1 MARPLRIVTTAR
13 RTAAIATLTVA
24 CLLSSAVAS
33 SAPAP
38 GTPEGIVDHETV
50 YVIADA
56 TGAPRTT
63 VVVDW
68 LQVSGTGTFKVTDPA
83 PGVSAIESLSE
94 GFAPALGGDAVVA
107 DVTVDGHGDFF
118 YRAETDAALPLEIE
132 LAYFLD
138 GEETP
143 PEALAGKT
151 GRLRIGITITNTLE
165 RTEVITYANSLG
177 AEESAEVTYTVP
189 MLCIPQFEIDGTRMT
204 GIVAPDGAQ
213 LAITGNTLT
222 YAIPMV
228 PSPVAEASLEMDA
241 HDIEL
246 APLIVSAFPK
256 LPASPDFS
264 VADDLLEL
272 RDGLLDLR
280 RLSEGH
286 LQVIDGIA
294 AGIDGYDLS
303 AAGAAAEGLASL
315 QSGLGS
321 LGAGAE
327 GLAALSAGQYAY
339 LDGVISGID
348 TGAFDSLGELSGAI
362 GQMRVAASELA
373 TGTAGL
379 VQLLDGQIALAD
391 GIKASNAGLLA
402 QAAGFAAQY
411 AADTTLS
418 PTAPDFQTL
427 ATGLGAQDHLLGVLL
442 DGGDPDGPGPQP
454 AMPGLKY
461 TRDTLAEVSDGIGA
475 LADGL
480 AAIEAQ
486 SGALAGV
493 PAAFGQ
499 LKAALI
505 VLRDGGSVG
514 GQTVPG
520 LGTTRDG
527 LTGVADGLGQA
538 GAGLA
543 GSAEDLAMLA
553 EIPTMMSELSATLGA
568 LGRGGQ
574 VRGQHLP
581 GISTTVGA
589 LSQIG
594 SGLGGGVDDIRKGEA
609 LTKAMSAAADA
620 YTSFLGLP
628 EGATGHL
635 SFLFKLDGVKVADE

>member
-1 MARPLRIVTTAR
+1 MARPLRSVRIAR
-13 RTAAIATLTVA
+13 RMAVVSAITALGMLSATA
-24 CLLSSAVAS
+24 AS

-38 GTPEGIVDHETV
+38 GTPDAIVDNETV

-68 LQVSGTGTFKVTDPA
+68 LQVAGTGTLKIVDPA
-83 PGVSAIESLSE
+83 PGVSTIESLSE
-94 GFAPALGGDAVVA
+94 GFSPTLAGDAVSA

-118 YRAETDAALPLEIE
+118 YRAETDAALPLTIDV
-132 LAYFLD
+132 AYFLD
-138 GEETP
+138 GEEVAP
-143 PEALAGKT
+143 DALAGKS
-151 GRLRIGITITNTLE
+151 GRLRIDIAITNLLE
-165 RTEVITYANSLG
+165 RSETVTYADSLG
-177 AEESAEVTYTVP
+177 GEASAEVTYTVP

-204 GIVAPDGAQ
+204 GIVAPESAQ

-241 HDIEL
+241 RDIEL

-286 LQVIDGIA
+286 LQVIDGITE
-294 AGIDGYDLS
+294 GIDDYDLS
-303 AAGAAAEGLASL
+303 AADGAAEGLASL
-315 QSGLGS
+315 QSGLGD

-362 GQMRVAASELA
+362 GQMRVAASDLA

-379 VQLLDGQIALAD
+379 VQLLDGQIALAE

-402 QAAGFAAQY
+402 QAAGFAATY
-411 AADTTLS
+411 SADATLA
-418 PTAPDFQTL
+418 PAAPDFQTL
-427 ATGLGAQDHLLGVLL
+427 ATGLGAQDHLLGVLI

-461 TRDTLAEVSDGIGA
+461 TRDQLAEVANGMDA

-480 AAIEAQ
+480 AALEAQ

-553 EIPTMMSELSATLGA
+553 EIPAMMEELSVTLSA

-581 GISTTVGA
+581 GISTTAGA
-589 LSQIG
+589 LTQIG

-609 LTKAMSAAADA
+609 LTEAMSAAADA

-628 EGATGHL
+628 DGAEGHL
-635 SFLFKLDGVKVADE
+635 SFLFKLDGVKRSE